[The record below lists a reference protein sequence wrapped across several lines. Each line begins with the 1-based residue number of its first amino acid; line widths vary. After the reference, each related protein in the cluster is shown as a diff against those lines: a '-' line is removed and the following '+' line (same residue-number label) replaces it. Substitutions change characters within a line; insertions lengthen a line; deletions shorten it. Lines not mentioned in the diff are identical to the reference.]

1 MRKLI
6 DDNILNLMNGLFT
19 RLEDSLSVFTADAQA
34 LMAIFMILYFSNKI
48 YGMMVGDQPLEIM
61 PLLRPFGLALVVMF
75 WGYFVDLINVPG
87 QVITE
92 TARNMLDDEIEEV
105 DAVQLYRLELIN
117 QVAQS
122 LITMSAEVEQ
132 VKAGVEQEGEE
143 SVGWFGI
150 DLSDMF
156 SSIAG
161 YYIII
166 MAKMRFYVVQL
177 IESSVITLFQAMT
190 YLVLFLQIVFA
201 SIMIILG
208 PFSFAFSILD
218 GFRDAYIQWIARY
231 FSVSLYAGIAYII
244 SSLSMVLVKYGMERE
259 IEILEE
265 VVKSEAALM
274 AYVTASDGGGT
285 SFFMVSLLVGALA
298 MLSVPV
304 ISTWIVST
312 SGVGNAIS
320 SMTRGAGRIAGM

>member
-6 DDNILNLMNGLFT
+6 DNYILDLMNGMFLT
-19 RLEDSLSVFTADAQA
+19 LQDSLNVFIADAQA
-34 LMAIFMILYFSNKI
+34 LMAIFMILYFANKA
-48 YGMMVGDQPLEIM
+48 YGMMVADQPLEIM
-61 PLLRPFGLALVVMF
+61 SLLRPFGLALVVIF
-75 WGYFVDLINVPG
+75 WGHFVDLINIPG
-87 QVITE
+87 QVITN
-92 TARNMLDDEIEEV
+92 TSRAMFDDQVEEV
-105 DAVQLYRLELIN
+105 DAIQLHRLELIN
-117 QVAQS
+117 QVGQS
-122 LITMSAEVEQ
+122 LIAMSAEVEE

-150 DLSDMF
+150 DLTDMLK
-156 SSIAG
+156 SIAG

-177 IESSVITLFQAMT
+177 IESAVITLFQAMT
-190 YLVLFLQIVFA
+190 YLVFFLQIIFA

-231 FSVSLYAGIAYII
+231 ISVSLYAAIAYII
-244 SSLSMVLVKYGMERE
+244 MSLSMVLVKYGMEQE
-259 IEILEE
+259 VSILTE
-265 VVKSEAALM
+265 VVKSEVATF
-274 AYVTASDGGGT
+274 AYVTAADGSGT
-285 SFFMVSLLVGALA
+285 YFLMVSLIVGALA

-320 SMTRGAGRIAGM
+320 SITRGAGKIAGM